1 MAIRVL
7 PPELVSKIAAGEV
20 VERPASVV
28 KELIENGLDAGARS
42 LRIEIRHGGRDLI
55 RVTDDGIGMAP
66 EDVRLAVEPHATS
79 KVTSLADLQ
88 NITTLGFRGEAL
100 ASIAAVSRF
109 TITSRP
115 EGSDAGYEVQI
126 DGGRPVTERAR
137 GCPTGTAVTVR
148 DLFQHVPARL
158 KFLRSVATETSYITR
173 GIQAYALGRPDV
185 RFELVVDGRAT
196 LRTMGDGDLR
206 AAAGQV
212 FGTGV
217 AAAMLDVDGAA
228 EAVDAPVS
236 LTGLTS
242 HPVHDR
248 ADRSQIVVF
257 VNGRWIEHRGMTFAL
272 EEAYHSLLM
281 VGRHPSA
288 VLHVSVPPHLVDV
301 NVHPT
306 KKEVRFVHER
316 EVTRIVGA
324 SVRSAV
330 LGNTQPA
337 AVPLVSLP
345 SAFVQREL
353 GERGSAA
360 RSSGFAVRGA
370 GVGPSGMDDAASAAT
385 YFENP
390 ARSGSLDPRTAH
402 PEPSRSVPNTT
413 ATTAF
418 PSAAKLRVIGQVAN
432 TYIIA
437 EDATGMYLIDQ
448 HAAHERVMLE
458 RMRVMLGRNEPE
470 TQWLLA
476 PITCAFPAAVHETL
490 ETARD
495 DLARLGFVIE
505 GFGEGT
511 WLLRGVPATLRGQHE
526 QDPVKTLEATLAE
539 LHAGGAGGEG
549 IERLAAL
556 LACHNAI
563 RAGQTLTDPE
573 MRALI
578 RQLEAVE
585 SPGHCAHGRPTM
597 LHISQR
603 DLEREFA
610 RR

>member
-55 RVTDDGIGMAP
+55 RVTDDGIGMSP

-109 TITSRP
+109 TIVSRP

-158 KFLRSVATETSYITR
+158 KFLRSVATETGYITR

-217 AAAMLDVDGAA
+217 AAAMLDVDGTA
-228 EAVDAPVS
+228 EVVDAPIS
-236 LTGLTS
+236 LAGLVS

-248 ADRSQIVVF
+248 ADRTQMLFF
-257 VNGRWIEHRGMTFAL
+257 VNGRWIEHRGMAFAL

-288 VLHVSVPPHLVDV
+288 VLHITVPPHLVDV

-316 EVTRIVGA
+316 EVTRIIGA
-324 SVRSAV
+324 SVRGAV

-345 SAFVQREL
+345 VDFGVRRSEF
-353 GERGSAA
+353 GERGQ
-360 RSSGFAVRGA
+360 RSWVSSTREPDSVGA
-370 GVGPSGMDDAASAAT
+370 YPPRT
-385 YFENP
+385 L
-390 ARSGSLDPRTAH
+390 GSTIREPRTAIL
-402 PEPSRSVPNTT
+402 EPLQDRPVPPTT

-458 RMRVMLGRNEPE
+458 RMRVALARSEPE

-476 PITCAFPAAVHETL
+476 PITCSFPAAVHETL
-490 ETARD
+490 EAAQG

-505 GFGEGT
+505 PFGEGT

-526 QDPVKTLEATLAE
+526 RDPVKTLEETLAE
-539 LHAGGAGGEG
+539 LGAGGAGGEG